1 MSPIEM
7 AIQKAN
13 TLPKERGKYRICAI
27 GFDKKGNVIS
37 SGFNSYELTHPMQYK
52 YAKAVG
58 LEEKCFLHAE
68 VACIIKARGRPIHKM
83 VVARVGANGK
93 PRLAA
98 PCPVCNM
105 AIRQAGIKVVEY
117 TV

>member
-1 MSPIEM
+1 MEHINL
-7 AIQKAN
+7 AIQRAN
-13 TLPKERGKYRICAI
+13 TLPKQRGKQRICAI

-68 VACIIKARGRPIHKM
+68 LSCIIKAKGQAIHKI
-83 VVARVGANGK
+83 VVARVGADGQ

-98 PCPVCNM
+98 PCPICNL